1 MFESGVPRDE
11 AGVGR
16 ARATSPDELPMTP
29 QASTGVTPNMMML
42 GQQTQLPV
50 QAMYGAPLGPEEEA
64 STVSEYVAALQGGL
78 RAAYRHARARLQ
90 RAALHQ
96 KHDYDGKVQRRE
108 YQAGELVWILD
119 ITLEQT
125 RGTKLQ
131 FPWFGP
137 ELITKVLDRGRVVV
151 RRKRDKPLAV
161 MHVDHLETY
170 RGTAVP
176 AWMTTEQRE
185 CVAV

>member
-1 MFESGVPRDE
+1 MPFVWDTQDSDY
-11 AGVGR
+11 A
-16 ARATSPDELPMTP
+16 L
-29 QASTGVTPNMMML
+29 MML
-42 GQQTQLPV
+42 GRQTRLPV

-64 STVSEYVAALQGGL
+64 STVSEYVAALEGGL
-78 RAAYRHARARLQ
+78 RAAYRHARAGLQ

-108 YQAGELVWILD
+108 YQAGELVWIHD
-119 ITLEQT
+119 ITLERT

-137 ELITKVLDRGRVVV
+137 ALITKVLDRGRVVV

-161 MHVDHLETY
+161 MHVDRLETY